1 MASLHVRDL
10 DPKLIAKLKV
20 RAAENG
26 RSAAAEH
33 REILKR
39 ALEDVRDLSFEELAA
54 RVRASTA
61 NRKQTPA
68 EVLVREGREEN

>member
-1 MASLHVRDL
+1 MASLHVRDI

-33 REILKR
+33 RDILQR
-39 ALEDVRDLSFEELAA
+39 ALADVRDLSFEELAA
-54 RVRASTA
+54 KVRASTA
-61 NRKQTPA
+61 TRRQTPA
-68 EVLVREGREEN
+68 EVLVREGREEH